1 MTLTC
6 EEGDASPV
14 SQDPGGGPTN
24 FCPIRENVWWLC
36 ELSNEEFWSSV
47 TEAAQ
52 HLGCHCVSPPYCHPV
67 SLAEAPRSLP
77 SVSASSSLTAGVSG
91 GHQDSRSLEMVRA
104 AGREEEAAAS
114 RGDSGDS
121 SGSAG
126 PRCPG
131 PAGWTWVSRQS
142 HRPGPRRALGATAS
156 RVSWAPA
163 SLQSGSCR
171 RRVVRN
177 TWFRARVRGGK
188 EESCGV
194 W

>member
-6 EEGDASPV
+6 EEGDASSV
-14 SQDPGGGPTN
+14 SQDPGGGLTN

-67 SLAEAPRSLP
+67 SLAEVPRSLP

-104 AGREEEAAAS
+104 AEREEEAAAS

>member
-6 EEGDASPV
+6 EEGDASSV
-14 SQDPGGGPTN
+14 SQDPGGGLTN

-67 SLAEAPRSLP
+67 SLAEVPRSLP

-131 PAGWTWVSRQS
+131 LLGGPGSAGRVTVLALAERSVLRLLGFPG
-142 HRPGPRRALGATAS
+142 RPRLCSLG
-156 RVSWAPA
+156 RV
-163 SLQSGSCR
+163 
-171 RRVVRN
+171 
-177 TWFRARVRGGK
+177 GG
-188 EESCGV
+188 ES
-194 W
+194 